1 MYFLQK
7 KTMNLKSKIIYILL
21 STVILLTSYTLADS
35 SLRGLKGYEEN
46 VIDATKNARLHS
58 NMGNIYFDE
67 KNYTAALKEYQI
79 AYNLNPNDPSSSVY
93 LYNIARCFINLGA
106 PSIAITP
113 LKGAINKNYTNLIY
127 YETLADCFV
136 KTNTAKK
143 ELKNY
148 LKNTKNPYN
157 KIMAGFIY
165 LKMGDK
171 ITARTIFD
179 DFINEYP
186 KMIVVQDIKTLI
198 KKL

>member
-1 MYFLQK
+1 
-7 KTMNLKSKIIYILL
+7 MNLKFKISYLSIFICLL
-21 STVILLTSYTLADS
+21 LIPYCCADS

-46 VIDATKNARLHS
+46 TIDATKNARLHS
-58 NMGNIYFDE
+58 NMGNIYFEE

-79 AYNLNPNDPSSSVY
+79 AYNLNPNDSSSSIY

-106 PSIAITP
+106 PNIAIKP

-143 ELKNY
+143 ELNKY
-148 LKNTKNPYN
+148 LKDTSNPYN

-165 LKMGDK
+165 LKLGDK
-171 ITARTIFD
+171 TTARTIFD
-179 DFINEYP
+179 DFINEHP
-186 KMIVVQDIKTLI
+186 KMIVVQDIKTLM

>member
-1 MYFLQK
+1 
-7 KTMNLKSKIIYILL
+7 MNLKSKTIHLIFFIIF
-21 STVILLTSYTLADS
+21 LLTLSALADS

-46 VIDATKNARLHS
+46 VIDAAKNARLHS

-79 AYNLNPNDPSSSVY
+79 AYNLNPNDPSASIY

-106 PSIAITP
+106 PNIAIKP

-143 ELKNY
+143 ELNKY
-148 LKNTKNPYN
+148 LNDTTNPYN

-165 LKMGDK
+165 LKTGDK
-171 ITARTIFD
+171 TTARTIFD
-179 DFINEYP
+179 DFINEHP

>member
-1 MYFLQK
+1 
-7 KTMNLKSKIIYILL
+7 MNLKYKIIYILFFI
-21 STVILLTSYTLADS
+21 SLLMISCVFADS
-35 SLRGLKGYEEN
+35 SLRGLKGFEEN
-46 VIDATKNARLHS
+46 TIDAAKNARLHS

-79 AYNLNPNDPSSSVY
+79 AFNLVPDDPDSSIY

-106 PSIAITP
+106 PDIAIKP
-113 LKGAINKNYTNLIY
+113 LEGAISKNYTNLIY
-127 YETLADCFV
+127 YETLADCYV

-143 ELKNY
+143 ELNDY
-148 LKNTKNPYN
+148 LKNAQNPYN

-171 ITARTIFD
+171 ITALTIFD
-179 DFINEYP
+179 DFINEHP

-198 KKL
+198 KKLQNQI

>member
-1 MYFLQK
+1 
-7 KTMNLKSKIIYILL
+7 MNLKSKILYLFFLICF
-21 STVILLTSYTLADS
+21 LTIANCYADS

-46 VIDATKNARLHS
+46 VIDAAKNARLHS
-58 NMGNIYFDE
+58 NLGNIYFEE

-79 AYNLNPNDPSSSVY
+79 AYNLTADNYSSSVY

-106 PSIAITP
+106 PNIAIKP
-113 LKGAINKNYTNLIY
+113 LKGAIDKNYSNLIY

-143 ELKNY
+143 ELNNY
-148 LKNTKNPYN
+148 LKDTSNPYN

-165 LKMGDK
+165 LKMGNK
-171 ITARTIFD
+171 VNARTIFD

-186 KMIVVQDIKTLI
+186 KMEVVQDIKTLI

>member
-1 MYFLQK
+1 MISCVF
-7 KTMNLKSKIIYILL
+7 
-21 STVILLTSYTLADS
+21 ADS
-35 SLRGLKGYEEN
+35 SLRGLKGFEEN
-46 VIDATKNARLHS
+46 TIDAAKNARLHS

-79 AYNLNPNDPSSSVY
+79 AFNLVPDDPDSSIY

-106 PSIAITP
+106 PDIAIKP
-113 LKGAINKNYTNLIY
+113 LEGAISKNYTNLIY
-127 YETLADCFV
+127 YETLADCYV

-143 ELKNY
+143 ELNDY
-148 LKNTKNPYN
+148 LKNAQNPYN

-171 ITARTIFD
+171 ITALTIFD
-179 DFINEYP
+179 DFINEHP

-198 KKL
+198 KKLQNQI